1 MCGIECRKQSA
12 NAHETVVMPRYSAI
26 IAVNVHLEGSNKMK
40 VYLVRHG
47 DAVSSEVDPQRPLS
61 EQGRADI
68 LKIASFI
75 RPLEIFVEHVWH
87 SGKLRAAQT
96 AEILAGAVDV
106 EKNCS
111 SRQGLRPNDDVSTIA
126 EELEAYDNNL
136 MIVGHLP
143 FVGYLSSLLTAGNEI
158 ADVVAFDAG
167 AIACLN
173 RRDPGQWHVEW
184 TIMPRFLT

>member
-1 MCGIECRKQSA
+1 
-12 NAHETVVMPRYSAI
+12 
-26 IAVNVHLEGSNKMK
+26 MK

-75 RPLEIFVEHVWH
+75 RPLEISVEHIWH
-87 SGKLRAAQT
+87 SGKSRAVQT
-96 AEILAGAVDV
+96 AEILAEAVDV
-106 EKNCS
+106 ERDCS
-111 SRQGLRPNDDVSTIA
+111 ARDGLAPNDDVSTIA
-126 EELEAYDNNL
+126 DELEAYDADL

-143 FVGYLSSLLTAGNEI
+143 FLAYLTSLLLAGKET

-167 AIACLN
+167 AIACLK
-173 RRDPGQWHVEW
+173 RRDHGTWQINWMVTPE
-184 TIMPRFLT
+184 IIA

>member
-1 MCGIECRKQSA
+1 
-12 NAHETVVMPRYSAI
+12 
-26 IAVNVHLEGSNKMK
+26 MK

-61 EQGRADI
+61 EQGWADI

-75 RPLEIFVEHVWH
+75 RPLEISVEHIWH
-87 SGKLRAAQT
+87 SGKSRAAQT

-106 EKNCS
+106 ERGCS
-111 SRQGLRPNDDVSTIA
+111 ARDGLAPNDDVSTIA
-126 EELEAYDNNL
+126 DDENL

-143 FVGYLSSLLTAGNEI
+143 FVGCLSSLLTAGKET

-173 RRDPGQWHVEW
+173 RRDPGQWHIEW
-184 TIMPRFLT
+184 MLPPKLLV